1 MKRKLPKELEK
12 ASESIKADSIKPTNE
27 RIHQTRKYKV
37 ITPLFGGGIVAREND
52 PSKLIRETSVRGQLR
67 FWWRAMRATGSLK
80 DIYERENFIFGSGG
94 KKAAK
99 SNVSI
104 AVKITSQG
112 QSEDIFRIENR
123 RPKPNDKWSKIAY
136 AAFALQPTTEELKA
150 GGNVPLRKVRVGVEF
165 TLEISYPNEFE
176 ADVQAALWA
185 WETFGG
191 IGGRTR
197 RGFGALELL
206 EVTENGKPVEVNKY
220 KVEKV
225 EQQIKNDLQKY
236 LLPNKNPDTS
246 QFPQLSA
253 NTNFKIK
260 AAGDATEAWKY
271 AIEKLKNFR
280 QVRNVNSQTRRP
292 GRNKWPE
299 PDELRRI
306 FLKYKKGAI
315 LRHQPISRLDKFP
328 RGEFGLPIIFHFQ
341 REEGIQNDFTLQ
353 GVKSEKIE
361 RLASPLILRPLH
373 CHNGAV
379 SLALILNAPRIPK
392 GGLEVYYGKAFS
404 VMVNSQRLTK
414 NEADVL
420 TKNGLGKQ
428 LAGKTDVLQAFLEFF
443 AL

>member
-112 QSEDIFRIENR
+112 QSVDIFRIENR
-123 RPKPNDKWSKIAY
+123 RPKPNDKWLEIAY

-197 RGFGALELL
+197 RGFGALQLLEIDGKKQSLPDKGKLKEVIAGRLPNNRSVPEGIPFLNKDCRFELL
-206 EVTENGKPVEVNKY
+206 KG
-220 KVEKV
+220 
-225 EQQIKNDLQKY
+225 NDAI
-236 LLPNKNPDTS
+236 S
-246 QFPQLSA
+246 VW
-253 NTNFKIK
+253 
-260 AAGDATEAWKY
+260 GM
-271 AIEKLKNFR
+271 AIEKYRRFR
-280 QVRNVNSQTRRP
+280 QYRKDKNTRNLSDYGMSQ
-292 GRNKWPE
+292 WPE
-299 PDELRRI
+299 PAAI
-306 FLKYKKGAI
+306 KHFALKGGKPSVKA
-315 LRHQPISRLDKFP
+315 FP
-328 RGEFGLPIIFHFQ
+328 RADFGLPIIFHFPQ
-341 REEGIQNDFTLQ
+341 IKGLDDFTLN
-353 GVKSEKIE
+353 GCGFE
-361 RLASPLILRPLH
+361 RLASPLIIRPIA
-373 CHNGAV
+373 CHNGA
-379 SLALILNAPRIPK
+379 AAIAILLKTPRAHEKP
-392 GGLEVYYGKAFS
+392 L
-404 VMVNSQRLTK
+404 RLTSK
-414 NEADVL
+414 DGFSEEVRAKLSPDEARNITENMLDVL
-420 TKNGLGKQ
+420 KS
-428 LAGKTDVLQAFLEFF
+428 KTDVLEAFLDYF
-443 AL
+443 ADTGNSKQGQHGNFRR